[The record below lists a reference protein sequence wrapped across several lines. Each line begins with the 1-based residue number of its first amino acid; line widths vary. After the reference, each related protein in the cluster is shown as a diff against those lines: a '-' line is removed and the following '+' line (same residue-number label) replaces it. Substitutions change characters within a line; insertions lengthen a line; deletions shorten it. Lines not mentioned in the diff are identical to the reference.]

1 MDKQKYTRKIATK
14 RKGNYISTK
23 DILDIIEEALE
34 EYKEYL
40 KANPENLRDVLPD
53 VIPCKTNAISG
64 QDLRGVK

>member
-1 MDKQKYTRKIATK
+1 MDKQKYSRKIARK

-40 KANPENLRDVLPD
+40 KANPENLRDVLSD
-53 VIPCKTNAISG
+53 IIPCKTNAIAG